1 MDTSNAAGS
10 VGKFKCY
17 YHSDFHQ
24 GIQDPMI
31 LDTLLP
37 YLPTKRKNDTKAEIR
52 RGGDGGGGNK
62 KKKKNH
68 NIKDDDDGAVLVV
81 QKGRKKKTVP
91 PAEGEINITTAVP
104 TEAAKGTTANIT
116 KDDDINSTTTT
127 TTTTAAAVNIIPNCT
142 ANIIA
147 TASLD
152 TVASSLLLPSSKTRQ
167 QKPRTTLTVDKYD
180 TDGICMMMKTEPT
193 KQRQKLLVSSD
204 NPQIEETSSISL
216 VSSNISSSYDDRNDA
231 KLLAIGSA
239 SEPSSEN
246 GNHAF
251 LNCFKTPSPQRRSK
265 KTSLLLFS
273 PPSLV
278 NNCRQRRLLS
288 SDGQKHKY
296 QQVHEK
302 KSRKISSVPF
312 EDNHYPLPDNE
323 PTPRTSNI
331 SSLSLSSPD
340 SNKKS
345 RAGSPPD
352 GVKMLSWAAKAVE
365 SPLFN
370 GDKKRSRVLCL
381 LAEAI
386 DHSPI
391 VPPTTMIMSNSTTTT
406 QQGGVTTV
414 VMVPPLGSSSKS
426 FNNFAA
432 AVPTHEL
439 VANITTTANGS
450 TPIFYDRYH
459 HQHTEVDLE
468 LLRDCLENVFS
479 DTSSSLLPP
488 KQLHDDGADVNYY

>member
-10 VGKFKCY
+10 AGKFKCY

-37 YLPTKRKNDTKAEIR
+37 YLPTRRKNDTKAKIR
-52 RGGDGGGGNK
+52 RGGDGGGSNK
-62 KKKKNH
+62 KNKKNH
-68 NIKDDDDGAVLVV
+68 TIKDDDDGAVLVV

-91 PAEGEINITTAVP
+91 PAVGETNSTTAVP

-116 KDDDINSTTTT
+116 KDDDVNSTTTT
-127 TTTTAAAVNIIPNCT
+127 TTTVNIIPNGT
-142 ANIIA
+142 TNIIA

-180 TDGICMMMKTEPT
+180 TYGICMMMKTEPR

-204 NPQIEETSSISL
+204 NPQIEATSSISL

-239 SEPSSEN
+239 SEPPSEN
-246 GNHAF
+246 GDHAF

-265 KTSLLLFS
+265 KTSVLLFS

-288 SDGQKHKY
+288 SDGQKYKY
-296 QQVHEK
+296 QQVHEQ

-345 RAGSPPD
+345 RAGSPPMVSRCFH
-352 GVKMLSWAAKAVE
+352 GRRRLLKAHYLMVIRREVVSFACSLRRSIIRRLS
-365 SPLFN
+365 PQ
-370 GDKKRSRVLCL
+370 RQR
-381 LAEAI
+381 
-386 DHSPI
+386 
-391 VPPTTMIMSNSTTTT
+391 
-406 QQGGVTTV
+406 Q
-414 VMVPPLGSSSKS
+414 
-426 FNNFAA
+426 
-432 AVPTHEL
+432 
-439 VANITTTANGS
+439 
-450 TPIFYDRYH
+450 
-459 HQHTEVDLE
+459 
-468 LLRDCLENVFS
+468 
-479 DTSSSLLPP
+479 
-488 KQLHDDGADVNYY
+488 